1 MINRFLNRKRKISN
15 ESHNHTFFKE
25 SSCLQKRFVLHLNA
39 FIVDVKC
46 VKTTGLPKEDM
57 KYVVDVLMLQTFMSQ
72 VYVHIVIITTVFLIR
87 IQHPLIFNNF
97 CFLFVNNNRKIYSFK
112 RRRRKSKIIA
122 TNTKTNSNSH

>member
-1 MINRFLNRKRKISN
+1 MSN

-25 SSCLQKRFVLHLNA
+25 STCLHEKSVPHQNA

-46 VKTTGLPKEDM
+46 VKTSCLQKADM
-57 KYVVDVLMLQTFMSQ
+57 KYVVDVLILQIFMLQ
-72 VYVHIVIITTVFLIR
+72 VYVHIVIIMTVFPKR

-112 RRRRKSKIIA
+112 RRIRKSEIIA

>member
-46 VKTTGLPKEDM
+46 VKTTCLQKEDM
-57 KYVVDVLMLQTFMSQ
+57 KYVVDVLMLQIFMLQ
-72 VYVHIVIITTVFLIR
+72 VYVHIVIIMTVFPKR
-87 IQHPLIFNNF
+87 IQHPLIFNTI
-97 CFLFVNNNRKIYSFK
+97 CLLFVNDNSKINSIK
-112 RRRRKSKIIA
+112 RRKK
-122 TNTKTNSNSH
+122 KK